1 MLAVIYIWY
10 ATELIKSVKI
20 AYCFS
25 FTSAQS
31 ELAVK
36 PSITKI
42 MMLLLAIYISFVLK
56 KKVQQ

>member
-10 ATELIKSVKI
+10 AMELIKSVKI

-36 PSITKI
+36 
-42 MMLLLAIYISFVLK
+42 LA
-56 KKVQQ
+56 